1 MPTVTPAVTRAAAVG
16 TAIAALSVLGF
27 TALVN
32 SQSGA
37 GPRPTTA
44 SSPTRPVTPVPVSTL
59 PGVEAPP
66 TRPSISAAQK
76 KAWLRR
82 LAGTWVRDGK
92 HTYFR
97 FHLNGSGEWSAFGQ
111 NLWTGTATPRDARHF
126 DLSDPDGH
134 GGAYWQVTL
143 LADRKMRFAGTR
155 QMFTRAQSGLNR
167 GAKPPV

>member
-1 MPTVTPAVTRAAAVG
+1 MRTLTPAVTRAVAVG
-16 TAIAALSVLGF
+16 TAVAAVGVLGF

-37 GPRPTTA
+37 RPQAA
-44 SSPTRPVTPVPVSTL
+44 SSPSPTRPVMPVPDSTL
-59 PGVEAPP
+59 PGVETPESTP
-66 TRPSISAAQK
+66 QITAAQK

-82 LAGTWVRDGK
+82 LAGTWTRDTK

-97 FHLNGSGEWSAFGQ
+97 FHLDGTGEWNAFGQ
-111 NLWTGTATPRDARHF
+111 TLWTGKATPRDARHF

-143 LADRKMRFAGTR
+143 LGGGKMLFAGTR
-155 QMFTRAQSGLNR
+155 QMFQKA
-167 GAKPPV
+167 

>member
-1 MPTVTPAVTRAAAVG
+1 MRTLTPAVTRAAAVG
-16 TAIAALSVLGF
+16 TAVAAVGVLGF

-37 GPRPTTA
+37 RPQAA
-44 SSPTRPVTPVPVSTL
+44 SPSPTRPVTPVPVSTM
-59 PGVEAPP
+59 PGVEAPESTP
-66 TRPSISAAQK
+66 HLTAAQK
-76 KAWLRR
+76 RAWLRR
-82 LAGTWVRDGK
+82 LAGTWARDNK

-97 FHLNGSGEWSAFGQ
+97 FHLDGSGEWKAFGQ

-143 LADRKMRFAGTR
+143 LRGGKMLFAGTR
-155 QMFTRAQSGLNR
+155 QTFRKA
-167 GAKPPV
+167 

>member
-1 MPTVTPAVTRAAAVG
+1 MRALAPAVTRAAAVG
-16 TAIAALSVLGF
+16 TAVAAVGVIGF

-37 GPRPTTA
+37 RPQAA
-44 SSPTRPVTPVPVSTL
+44 SPSQTRPVAPVPVSTL
-59 PGVEAPP
+59 PGVEPP
-66 TRPSISAAQK
+66 QSTPHVTAAQK

-82 LAGTWVRDGK
+82 LTGTWTRDAK

-97 FHLNGSGEWSAFGQ
+97 FHSDGTGEWKAFDQ
-111 NLWTGTATPRDARHF
+111 NLWTGTAVPRDARHF

-143 LADRKMRFAGTR
+143 LGGDKMLFAGTR
-155 QMFTRAQSGLNR
+155 QTFQKR
-167 GAKPPV
+167 